1 MPRLGPSSRAIDRGS
16 VGWSIDGRSRE
27 GRFLRAYERM
37 LAEHCGGKPSRVQR
51 ELIRRCARLALHL
64 ELQDE
69 RSMLAGE
76 MGDGMSRRYL
86 AWSNALSRSLRLLGL
101 EGATVTKPSRD
112 QVLAAL
118 YDKASEDGA

>member
-1 MPRLGPSSRAIDRGS
+1 
-16 VGWSIDGRSRE
+16 
-27 GRFLRAYERM
+27 M
-37 LAEHCGGKPSRVQR
+37 LTEHLGGKPSRVQR

-86 AWSNALSRSLRLLGL
+86 AWNNTLSRTLRLLGL
-101 EGATVTKPSRD
+101 ESAKDHAP
-112 QVLAAL
+112 VLADYLA
-118 YDKASEDGA
+118 AR

>member
-1 MPRLGPSSRAIDRGS
+1 

-37 LAEHCGGKPSRVQR
+37 LAEHVGGKPSHVQR
-51 ELIRRCARLALHL
+51 ELIRRCAGLALHL

-86 AWSNALSRSLRLLGL
+86 AWSNTLSRTLRLLGL
-101 EGATVTKPSRD
+101 EGTKQATQPTIRE
-112 QVLAAL
+112 VLASRA
-118 YDKASEDGA
+118 AAR